1 MDRREMDGLDIDK
14 ICEIEDF
21 YKQKGMQ
28 ENTERQFC
36 NSLY

>member
-1 MDRREMDGLDIDK
+1 MDGLDTDE

-21 YKQKGMQ
+21 RKKKRTQ

-36 NSLY
+36 NSVSR